1 MNILIPKYKQIV
13 IQSSSQVNVKQ
24 LDFYGNSKVE
34 FTNKENKAVVNLV
47 TLQQKASTEL
57 DNVIIDGNLTTGL
70 FSIIS
75 LTENVNIDNA
85 NIEISA
91 SNQNVNSNPTII
103 GDLTSPPKKLT
114 IKDRNVGD
122 LLEGND
128 DYFVIA
134 ESNKN
139 RFKCDE
145 WIPQFESS
153 SSDSKY
159 KYAHCR
165 DGENNLKQLYVDDKK
180 NDDAKPDISGPQN
193 SDPEDTGPV
202 NTNTENTGPANTN
215 TENTGPANTNT
226 ENTGPVNTNTEN
238 TGPVNTNTEN
248 TGPANTN
255 TENTGPVNTNTE
267 NTGPANTNTE
277 NTGPDDNGSKST
289 GGGGLKKGEI
299 AGIVIA
305 VIVVV
310 AAVIGVLVYFFVFR
324 KRKSH
329 SVNEDDDSNE
339 RNHNNFEE
347 AEI

>member
-1 MNILIPKYKQIV
+1 M
-13 IQSSSQVNVKQ
+13 
-24 LDFYGNSKVE
+24 
-34 FTNKENKAVVNLV
+34 
-47 TLQQKASTEL
+47 
-57 DNVIIDGNLTTGL
+57 TTGL

-193 SDPEDTGPV
+193 SDPEDTGP
-202 NTNTENTGPANTN
+202 E
-215 TENTGPANTNT
+215 NTNT

-238 TGPVNTNTEN
+238 TGP
-248 TGPANTN
+248 
-255 TENTGPVNTNTE
+255 
-267 NTGPANTNTE
+267 
-277 NTGPDDNGSKST
+277 DDNGYKST